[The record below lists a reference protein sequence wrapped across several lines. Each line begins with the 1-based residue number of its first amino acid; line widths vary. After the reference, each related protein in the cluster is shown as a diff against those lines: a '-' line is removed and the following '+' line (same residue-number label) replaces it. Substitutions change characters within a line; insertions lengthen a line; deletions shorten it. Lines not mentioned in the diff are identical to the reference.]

1 MTQPLSVCPHLALAG
16 EQIQPDE
23 GHRCHAQ
30 VPPALP
36 DRDHQLRYCFGEYT
50 ACALYMRA
58 ARAADPPPPAR
69 SQPRWEVILPLL
81 AGLAVLAVLGVIYE
95 RGRVPAPTPAPQPA
109 AVSAVATATPVP
121 SRPATTTPT
130 PTVTV
135 TYYATPTSEPGGR
148 VISLTPRAQDTGW
161 WESGDAQANH
171 LGDSFLYAGYLE
183 EKVYVAV
190 VRFDLRSVPRGA
202 PIRDVSV
209 RLTGLQADR
218 LRPDS
223 AASWSAQLLTADQAQ
238 DLARASF
245 QTLFN
250 APVELSLFP
259 VLRASDLGVREVNQ
273 WSLQPA
279 DRDWLTKQLLAGTQ
293 AVLLRITGPVG
304 GEGTLFAWDSGVGQA
319 SMGEGPQ
326 LVLNLGAGPATPPP
340 LPTLPLVVATASPTP
355 ANVLTAAAYALAATQ
370 AAVTAGTHTPVA
382 GRFVTPTPMP
392 ANLATAQALRVPS
405 NLPPLVVY
413 TPTPANAA
421 TATANAAFATAVAVT
436 TGTFTPVPTDA
447 VTPII
452 VIPTDI
458 PDNVMTAAV
467 QVLTASARAHTTG
480 TPTAV
485 PVGAVIATVTPG
497 LVLTPTPLP
506 ANLATVQAQIEYA
519 TAVAITTGTFTP
531 MPPWVTI
538 ATRTPEAP
546 PPG

>member
-1 MTQPLSVCPHLALAG
+1 MTQPLSVCPHLKLAG
-16 EQIQPDE
+16 EQRQPDE

-58 ARAADPPPPAR
+58 ARAADPPTPSR
-69 SQPRWEVILPLL
+69 SRPRWEVILPSL
-81 AGLAVLAVLGVIYE
+81 AVLAVLAVLGVIYA
-95 RGRVPAPTPAPQPA
+95 RGRVPAPTPAPRPA
-109 AVSAVATATPVP
+109 AASANETATPVP

-135 TYYATPTSEPGGR
+135 TYYATPTPEPGGR
-148 VISLTPRAQDTGW
+148 VISITPRAQDTGW
-161 WESGDAQANH
+161 WESGDAQGNH
-171 LGDSFLYAGYLE
+171 LGDSFLYSGYFE
-183 EKVYVAV
+183 AKVYVAV

-202 PIRDVSV
+202 PIRDVTV

-218 LRPDS
+218 LRPDP
-223 AASWSAQLLTADQAQ
+223 AARWSAQLLTGDQAQ
-238 DLARASF
+238 DLARTSF

-250 APVELSLFP
+250 APVGLSLFP
-259 VLRASDLGVREVNQ
+259 VLGVSDLGVREVNQ

-279 DRDWLTKQLLAGTQ
+279 DREWLTKQLLAGAQ

-304 GEGTLFAWDSGVGQA
+304 GEGTLFAWDSGAGQA
-319 SMGEGPQ
+319 SMGEAPQ
-326 LVLNLGAGPATPPP
+326 LVLSLGAGPATPPP
-340 LPTLPLVVATASPTP
+340 LATLPLVVATSSPTP
-355 ANVLTAAAYALAATQ
+355 ANVLTAAAYAIASTQ
-370 AAVTAGTHTPVA
+370 TAGTHTPVA
-382 GRFVTPTPMP
+382 GKIVTPTPVP

-413 TPTPANAA
+413 TPTPANEA
-421 TATANAAFATAVAVT
+421 TATANAAYATAVAVT

-452 VIPTDI
+452 IIPTEI

-467 QVLTASARAHTTG
+467 QVLTATAPAQTTG

-506 ANLATVQAQIEYA
+506 ANLATVQAQSAYA

-531 MPPWVTI
+531 MPPWVTV